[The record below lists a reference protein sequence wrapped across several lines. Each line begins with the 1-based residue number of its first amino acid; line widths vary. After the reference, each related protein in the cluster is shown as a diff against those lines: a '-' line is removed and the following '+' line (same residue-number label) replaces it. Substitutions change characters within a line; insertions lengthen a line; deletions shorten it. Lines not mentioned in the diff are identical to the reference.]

1 MGFGTAW
8 RADRERPRAYRRARP
23 SRGAH
28 KRLEWPAISS
38 VENTMSRNSKAK
50 RDKRKKQ
57 QPKRPIVR
65 LGQAPQVTN
74 HAVLQDAD
82 GRVVAAIGLQGGS
95 EWMLSI
101 GGQTM
106 GSADNPVPMLAMLK
120 HLANLQEKEGKTIS
134 LEYSTQLQQ
143 MIDDLAA
150 EEGKTAEEYLT
161 TLVSEF
167 ENADGDDA
175 GEGEEGEE
183 GEDDS
188 DSDSDSDAVAA
199 DADDAAD
206 AADAD
211 ADATDADADD
221 SAAETA
227 QDDADATEGAKKKKS
242 KKA

>member
-1 MGFGTAW
+1 
-8 RADRERPRAYRRARP
+8 
-23 SRGAH
+23 
-28 KRLEWPAISS
+28 
-38 VENTMSRNSKAK
+38 MSRNSKAK

-175 GEGEEGEE
+175 GEGEEGE
-183 GEDDS
+183 D
-188 DSDSDSDAVAA
+188 DSDAVAA

-227 QDDADATEGAKKKKS
+227 QDDADATDGAKKKKS

>member
-1 MGFGTAW
+1 MGFRTAW
-8 RADRERPRAYRRARP
+8 RADRERPRADHRARP

-175 GEGEEGEE
+175 GEGEGEE
-183 GEDDS
+183 GED
-188 DSDSDSDAVAA
+188 DSDSDAVAA

-227 QDDADATEGAKKKKS
+227 QDDADATDGAKKKKS

>member
-1 MGFGTAW
+1 
-8 RADRERPRAYRRARP
+8 
-23 SRGAH
+23 
-28 KRLEWPAISS
+28 
-38 VENTMSRNSKAK
+38 MSRNSKAK

-161 TLVSEF
+161 TMVSEF

-175 GEGEEGEE
+175 GEGEGEE
-183 GEDDS
+183 GED

-227 QDDADATEGAKKKKS
+227 QDDADATDGAKKKKS

>member
-1 MGFGTAW
+1 
-8 RADRERPRAYRRARP
+8 
-23 SRGAH
+23 
-28 KRLEWPAISS
+28 
-38 VENTMSRNSKAK
+38 MSRNSKAK

-150 EEGKTAEEYLT
+150 EEGKTAKEYLT

-175 GEGEEGEE
+175 GEGEEGE
-183 GEDDS
+183 D
-188 DSDSDSDAVAA
+188 DSDSDAVAA
-199 DADDAAD
+199 DADAAD
-206 AADAD
+206 A
-211 ADATDADADD
+211 DADADD

-227 QDDADATEGAKKKKS
+227 QDDADATDGAKKKKS

>member
-8 RADRERPRAYRRARP
+8 QADRERPRAYHRARP

-175 GEGEEGEE
+175 GEGE
-183 GEDDS
+183 D
-188 DSDSDSDAVAA
+188 DSDAVAA

-211 ADATDADADD
+211 ADATDADAED

-227 QDDADATEGAKKKKS
+227 QDDADATDGAKKKKS

>member
-1 MGFGTAW
+1 MGFRTAW
-8 RADRERPRAYRRARP
+8 RADRERPRADHRARP

-175 GEGEEGEE
+175 GEGEGEGEE
-183 GEDDS
+183 GED

-227 QDDADATEGAKKKKS
+227 QDDADATDGAKKKKS

>member
-1 MGFGTAW
+1 MGFRTAW
-8 RADRERPRAYRRARP
+8 RADRERPRTDHRARP

-28 KRLEWPAISS
+28 KRLEWSAISS

-150 EEGKTAEEYLT
+150 EEGQTAEEYLT

-175 GEGEEGEE
+175 GEGEEGE
-183 GEDDS
+183 D

-227 QDDADATEGAKKKKS
+227 QDDADATDGAKKKKS

>member
-1 MGFGTAW
+1 
-8 RADRERPRAYRRARP
+8 
-23 SRGAH
+23 
-28 KRLEWPAISS
+28 
-38 VENTMSRNSKAK
+38 MSRNSKAK

-175 GEGEEGEE
+175 GEVEGEE
-183 GEDDS
+183 GED

-206 AADAD
+206 VADAD

-227 QDDADATEGAKKKKS
+227 QDDADATDGAKKKKS

>member
-1 MGFGTAW
+1 MAFRTAW
-8 RADRERPRAYRRARP
+8 QADRERPRADHRARP

-175 GEGEEGEE
+175 GEGEGEE
-183 GEDDS
+183 GED
-188 DSDSDSDAVAA
+188 DSDSDAVAA

-227 QDDADATEGAKKKKS
+227 QDDADATDGAKKKKS